1 MGFLKKIVKKVAKGV
16 KKVVK
21 GVGKVVKKVA
31 KGVAKGIDKLGIVGQ
46 IGMMFV
52 MPYAMGALG
61 PVWQSFGGFAK
72 TMMGS
77 SNLLYKGIG
86 YAANG
91 IFTAGNMIGSAY
103 KSVTGVIDGAVKGIA
118 DTVGL
123 GDAYTNFGNWA
134 SNAQNKG
141 AEFAKSLGFG
151 TPTESTVLDSLIKDN
166 YQVFDEDGFNKKLL
180 SNIGSEGVSSETLKN
195 LGMTDL
201 QNYAD
206 AFPTISDSPSL
217 LASNQQT
224 FKDGFN
230 VTKLGEIGQGQVKLN
245 VDTLTGGTKDTFL
258 DELGS
263 FVKEEAGNS
272 IKLALQDKISSSI
285 YRAFGV
291 NQDQAS
297 GPASQFYGTDIGG
310 ISDYTDPKQ
319 YKDTMNFF
327 KQSGNNFIGPS
338 IGIYDQVANTFPNEN
353 ALISSSLVS
362 DLSRYNYSE
371 DETGF

>member
-123 GDAYTNFGNWA
+123 GDAYTN
-134 SNAQNKG
+134 SNRKY
-141 AEFAKSLGFG
+141 
-151 TPTESTVLDSLIKDN
+151 STR
-166 YQVFDEDGFNKKLL
+166 FFNK
-180 SNIGSEGVSSETLKN
+180 
-195 LGMTDL
+195 
-201 QNYAD
+201 
-206 AFPTISDSPSL
+206 
-217 LASNQQT
+217 
-224 FKDGFN
+224 
-230 VTKLGEIGQGQVKLN
+230 
-245 VDTLTGGTKDTFL
+245 
-258 DELGS
+258 
-263 FVKEEAGNS
+263 
-272 IKLALQDKISSSI
+272 
-285 YRAFGV
+285 R
-291 NQDQAS
+291 
-297 GPASQFYGTDIGG
+297 
-310 ISDYTDPKQ
+310 
-319 YKDTMNFF
+319 
-327 KQSGNNFIGPS
+327 
-338 IGIYDQVANTFPNEN
+338 
-353 ALISSSLVS
+353 
-362 DLSRYNYSE
+362 
-371 DETGF
+371 

>member
-1 MGFLKKIVKKVAKGV
+1 
-16 KKVVK
+16 
-21 GVGKVVKKVA
+21 
-31 KGVAKGIDKLGIVGQ
+31 
-46 IGMMFV
+46 
-52 MPYAMGALG
+52 
-61 PVWQSFGGFAK
+61 
-72 TMMGS
+72 
-77 SNLLYKGIG
+77 
-86 YAANG
+86 
-91 IFTAGNMIGSAY
+91 
-103 KSVTGVIDGAVKGIA
+103 
-118 DTVGL
+118 
-123 GDAYTNFGNWA
+123 
-134 SNAQNKG
+134 
-141 AEFAKSLGFG
+141 
-151 TPTESTVLDSLIKDN
+151 
-166 YQVFDEDGFNKKLL
+166 
-180 SNIGSEGVSSETLKN
+180 
-195 LGMTDL
+195 MTDL

-230 VTKLGEIGQGQVKLN
+230 VTKLGEIGQGQTKLN

-310 ISDYTDPKQ
+310 VSDYTDPKQ

-371 DETGF
+371 NETGF